1 MREIPILI
9 IGAGP
14 AGLSLAHE
22 LKQRGLSYLV
32 LEKAAH
38 VGNTFYS
45 MTDSTTYGPWMNNL
59 LPGSTF
65 PKHKLLQRAHRGD
78 YARYLSAYAH
88 EKELDILTN
97 VDVEKVEKRNGDF
110 LVSTSEGDFC
120 CHLLVNA
127 TGYFSN
133 PFIPN
138 YPGRHDSSIPQIHS
152 ADYVSPKTVS
162 DILGGNEGRIL
173 LVGKRLS
180 AGEIMEELKKT
191 GFKLELS
198 HRSKIKFWPT
208 NTQEAFI
215 SPLLIAWENI
225 ALKIGA
231 PRPLNLK
238 PLMRRG
244 AQKSLLDTGEVK
256 THPDIAQ
263 IHANSVEFK
272 DGTRESYDL
281 ILYATGYRPV
291 LKHLDHFFEGENP
304 KVKDVE
310 SVAVKN
316 LFLLGFENARTF
328 RSQFL
333 RGIREDSRYLADV
346 LQDRL
351 EQPVVTQATRPWT
364 EVKPIKKKVDTQEL
378 TS

>member
-1 MREIPILI
+1 MREVPILI

-14 AGLSLAHE
+14 AGLSIAHE
-22 LKQRGLSYLV
+22 LKLRGLDYLV

-45 MTDSTTYGPWMNNL
+45 MTDSTTYGPWLNNL
-59 LPGSTF
+59 LPGSSF
-65 PKHKLLQRAHRGD
+65 PKYKLLQRAHRGD
-78 YARYLSAYAH
+78 YARYLSGYAH
-88 EKELDILTN
+88 EKQLNVLTN
-97 VDVEKVEKRNGDF
+97 VGVEKVEKEHGDF
-110 LVSTSEGDFC
+110 VVTTSEGKFC

-138 YPGRHDSSIPQIHS
+138 YPGRHDSSLPQIHS
-152 ADYVSPKTVS
+152 AEYVSPKTIS
-162 DILGGNEGRIL
+162 DLLGGPQGKIL

-191 GFKLELS
+191 GFELHLS

-208 NTQEAFI
+208 NAQETLI

-225 ALKIGA
+225 ALRLGA
-231 PRPLNLK
+231 PKPQNLK
-238 PLMRRG
+238 PRMRRG

-256 THPDIAQ
+256 KHPDIAE
-263 IHANSVEFK
+263 IHDRTVEFK
-272 DGTRESYDL
+272 DGSQETFDL
-281 ILYATGYRPV
+281 ILYATGYRPA
-291 LKHLDHFFEGENP
+291 LKHLQSLLGGEKP
-304 KVKDVE
+304 KVKEIE

-316 LFLLGFENARTF
+316 LFLLGYENARTF

-333 RGIREDSRYLADV
+333 RGIREDSRHLAEL
-346 LQDRL
+346 LQARL
-351 EQPVVTQATRPWT
+351 EEPIMTQVTRPWT
-364 EVKPIKKKVDTQEL
+364 QVTQPKKVDTQEL